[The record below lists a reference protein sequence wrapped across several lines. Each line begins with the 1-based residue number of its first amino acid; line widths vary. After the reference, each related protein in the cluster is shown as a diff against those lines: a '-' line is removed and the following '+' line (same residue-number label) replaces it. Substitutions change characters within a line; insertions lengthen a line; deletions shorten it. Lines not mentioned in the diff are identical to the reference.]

1 MRKRQAGSEPG
12 VPAGCSGGMTRIARL
27 IVLVLVAG
35 CGGENEPAPREPRP
49 AATPAAK
56 ELVVGARWPGTVA
69 YSAEVA
75 PSTGLDLF
83 VRAPG
88 GKARRLTDGAV
99 NEFSPS
105 WAPDGRWLA
114 YRVNPLRGDAGD
126 IWRMR
131 PDGSDRRN
139 LTQSPGVADWSP
151 AVSPDGRRI
160 AFMSSRDGA
169 HELWLMDADGGNA
182 RQLTRAGALSE
193 YPSWSPDGS
202 WLAFN
207 AHRGG
212 RFAIARIAAEG
223 GGETDLT
230 TQAANDKW
238 PAVSPDGKLI
248 AFSSDR
254 DGGEDVFVMNADGSG
269 VRNVTRSPKQFES
282 HPSWA
287 ADGRLTYYQ
296 HSEGPVHVRVDPLDG
311 SAGHTLPIDGAFVL
325 DWTP

>member
-1 MRKRQAGSEPG
+1 M
-12 VPAGCSGGMTRIARL
+12 VRIALL
-27 IVLVLVAG
+27 IALALPAG
-35 CGGENEPAPREPRP
+35 CGGQEKREPRP
-49 AATPAAK
+49 PAAATPSPAT
-56 ELVVGARWPGTVA
+56 EDEVVAGARWPGTVA
-69 YSAEVA
+69 YSAEVGPA
-75 PSTGLDLF
+75 TGLDLF

-88 GKARRLTDGAV
+88 GKPRRLTDGAV

-105 WAPDGRWLA
+105 WAPDGSWLA
-114 YRVNPLRGDAGD
+114 YRVNPARGDEGD

-131 PDGSDRRN
+131 PDGSDRSN
-139 LTQSPGVADWSP
+139 LTRSPGVADWSP

-169 HELWLMDADGGNA
+169 HELWMMGADGSDA
-182 RQLTRAGALSE
+182 RQLTRIGALSE

-207 AHRGG
+207 SHRGAN
-212 RFAIARIAAEG
+212 FAIARIAAEG
-223 GGETDLT
+223 GEETVLT
-230 TQAANDKW
+230 ADAANDKW

-269 VRNVTRSPKQFES
+269 VRNVTRTASRFES
-282 HPSWA
+282 HPAWA

-311 SAGHTLPIDGAFVL
+311 SAGHTLPIDGAFVF